1 MKQLGNLAIICAQR
15 QSVLLQIQDGM
26 ASVFVGAGPD
36 RDVLSARWDN
46 DADISHM
53 IHELNFGNYKDQR

>member
-1 MKQLGNLAIICAQR
+1 MR
-15 QSVLLQIQDGM
+15 RSVLLQIQDGM
-26 ASVFVGAGPD
+26 ASVFVEADPD

>member
-15 QSVLLQIQDGM
+15 QSVLLQIQGGM

-36 RDVLSARWDN
+36 RDVLSAHCDN
-46 DADISHM
+46 DADIDR
-53 IHELNFGNYKDQR
+53 IVHELNYGKYKDQR